1 MGERSM
7 SSHAPVG
14 PEILVLGACDGW
26 SIAELC
32 GVLKRSGL
40 RPVEVTSSDV
50 LKGFGV
56 PEGPVVVLSD
66 PERLPEFEE
75 NLRELLDRQ
84 PSVLAVSLD
93 RHLLH
98 EVVPRSFREK
108 AVGFRAFR
116 GARGRTAVE
125 LVALSDGG
133 NEPFEFA
140 FRWLRG
146 LGFNVLLLRG
156 SDPGPVAARAI
167 ISCAAQA
174 MVLVEEGARAE
185 AVEAAAVHRLCFGLG
200 PISAVK
206 AQGYNR
212 LRSMAELAARAEG
225 LSVDLGR
232 VSELLKVVEG
242 LHLPDPVPP
251 VEGMWHVRAA
261 SMVGAVAGELA
272 ALSSIASTDRSALDA
287 YVRDLL
293 GSPVGPLAFADL
305 LGLDVVTG
313 SLELGA
319 ASLSWTETVRKTV
332 ERGELGAK
340 SGQGFLQWPHEQVWE
355 GKVLYELCGTYAL
368 ITLSRPEK
376 LNALDEGMWAGLRAA
391 LRRAAEDERVRAV
404 LVRGQGRAFSAGDD
418 IAMMASWR
426 GLEDAKRWHDELLMP
441 LLRELLEHRKPL
453 IALVDGIA
461 FGGGCE
467 LLLGFDVVVASERS
481 LFSIPEALIGAI
493 PPIASSIGPSLLG
506 RKVIRYAITGEW
518 ITAEEASR
526 LGIVDVV
533 VPHDRL
539 WEVGVEFVV
548 KVMRSSPQSVRA
560 VKEVI
565 AAQRASLQPFLS
577 LGTNKLVS
585 ISETG
590 EFREGL
596 EAFLRRRGPSWFLS
610 GSS

>member
-1 MGERSM
+1 
-7 SSHAPVG
+7 
-14 PEILVLGACDGW
+14 
-26 SIAELC
+26 
-32 GVLKRSGL
+32 
-40 RPVEVTSSDV
+40 
-50 LKGFGV
+50 
-56 PEGPVVVLSD
+56 VVVLSD

-98 EVVPRSFREK
+98 EVDLRSFREK

-125 LVALSDGG
+125 LVALSDKG

-156 SDPGPVAARAI
+156 SDPGPVAPRAI

-225 LSVDLGR
+225 LAFDLGR
-232 VSELLKVVEG
+232 VSELLRVAEG

-251 VEGMWHVRAA
+251 VEGMWRVRAA

-319 ASLSWTETVRKTV
+319 ASLSWTETVRKTA

-355 GKVLYELCGTYAL
+355 GKVLYELCGAYAL
-368 ITLSRPEK
+368 ITLSRPDK

-426 GLEDAKRWHDELLMP
+426 GLEDVRRWHDELLMP

-467 LLLGFDVVVASERS
+467 LLLVFDVVVASERS
-481 LFSIPEALIGAI
+481 LFSVPEALIGAI

-506 RKVIRYAITGEW
+506 RRVIRYALTGEW

-548 KVMRSSPQSVRA
+548 KVMRSSLQSVRA
-560 VKEVI
+560 VKEI
-565 AAQRASLQPFLS
+565 ITAQRASLQPFLS
-577 LGTNKLVS
+577 LGTDKLVS
-585 ISETG
+585 SSETG
-590 EFREGL
+590 EFRIGL
-596 EAFLRRRGPSWFLS
+596 EAFLRRRSPSWFLS
-610 GSS
+610 GSP

>member
-1 MGERSM
+1 
-7 SSHAPVG
+7 
-14 PEILVLGACDGW
+14 
-26 SIAELC
+26 
-32 GVLKRSGL
+32 
-40 RPVEVTSSDV
+40 
-50 LKGFGV
+50 
-56 PEGPVVVLSD
+56 
-66 PERLPEFEE
+66 
-75 NLRELLDRQ
+75 
-84 PSVLAVSLD
+84 
-93 RHLLH
+93 
-98 EVVPRSFREK
+98 
-108 AVGFRAFR
+108 
-116 GARGRTAVE
+116 
-125 LVALSDGG
+125 VALPDEG
-133 NEPFEFA
+133 NEPLEFA

-156 SDPGPVAARAI
+156 SDPGPVAPRAI

-200 PISAVK
+200 PISVVK

-212 LRSMAELAARAEG
+212 LRSMAELAARNEG

-232 VSELLKVVEG
+232 VSELLRVAEG

-506 RKVIRYAITGEW
+506 RKVIRYALTGEW

-596 EAFLRRRGPSWFLS
+596 EAFLRRRGPNWFLS

>member
-32 GVLKRSGL
+32 EALKRSGL
-40 RPVEVTSSDV
+40 RPVEVRSPDA
-50 LKGFGV
+50 LRGV
-56 PEGPVVVLSD
+56 GVSEGPVVVVSD
-66 PERLPEFEE
+66 PERLTEFEE

-98 EVVPRSFREK
+98 EVDLRSFREK

-125 LVALSDGG
+125 LVALSDEGT
-133 NEPFEFA
+133 EVLEFA

-200 PISAVK
+200 PFSAVK

-225 LSVDLGR
+225 LAFDLGR
-232 VSELLKVVEG
+232 VSELLRVAEG

-251 VEGMWHVRAA
+251 VEGMWRVRAA

-340 SGQGFLQWPHEQVWE
+340 SGQGFLRWPHEQVWE

-391 LRRAAEDERVRAV
+391 LRRAAQDERVRAV
-404 LVRGQGRAFSAGDD
+404 LVRGQGKAFSAGDD

-506 RKVIRYAITGEW
+506 RKVIRYALTGEW

-596 EAFLRRRGPSWFLS
+596 EAFLRRRSPSWFLS

>member
-1 MGERSM
+1 M
-7 SSHAPVG
+7 SSRAPVG

-32 GVLKRSGL
+32 EALKRSGL
-40 RPVEVTSSDV
+40 RPVEVRSPDV
-50 LKGFGV
+50 LKGVGV

-66 PERLPEFEE
+66 PVRLLEFERD
-75 NLRELLDRQ
+75 LREPLNRR

-125 LVALSDGG
+125 LVALPDGG
-133 NEPFEFA
+133 NEPLEFA

-174 MVLVEEGARAE
+174 MALVEEGARAE

-206 AQGYNR
+206 AQGYAR

-225 LSVDLGR
+225 LAFDLGR

-272 ALSSIASTDRSALDA
+272 ALSSKASIDRSALDA

-313 SLELGA
+313 SLERGA
-319 ASLSWTETVRKTV
+319 ASLSWTETMRKTV

-340 SGQGFLQWPHEQVWE
+340 SGQGFLRWPREQVWE

-376 LNALDEGMWAGLRAA
+376 LNALDEGMWTGLRAA

-506 RKVIRYAITGEW
+506 RKVIRYALTGEW

-533 VPHDRL
+533 VPHDQI
-539 WEVGVEFVV
+539 WEVGVEFAV

-560 VKEVI
+560 VKEVL
-565 AAQRASLQPFLS
+565 AGQRASLQPFLS

-585 ISETG
+585 ISATG

-596 EAFLRRRGPSWFLS
+596 EAFLRRRSPSWFLS

>member
-1 MGERSM
+1 M
-7 SSHAPVG
+7 SSRAPVG

-32 GVLKRSGL
+32 EALKRSGL
-40 RPVEVTSSDV
+40 RPVEVRSPDV
-50 LKGFGV
+50 LKGV
-56 PEGPVVVLSD
+56 EVSEGAVVVLSD
-66 PERLPEFEE
+66 PERLLEFERD
-75 NLRELLDRQ
+75 LREPLNRR

-98 EVVPRSFREK
+98 EVDLRSFREK
-108 AVGFRAFR
+108 AVGFRASR

-125 LVALSDGG
+125 LVALPDG
-133 NEPFEFA
+133 ETEALELA

-146 LGFNVLLLRG
+146 LGFNVLPLRG
-156 SDPGPVAARAI
+156 SDPGPVAARAV

-174 MVLVEEGARAE
+174 MALVEEGARAE

-200 PISAVK
+200 PFSAVK
-206 AQGYNR
+206 AQSYAR

-225 LSVDLGR
+225 LSFDLGR
-232 VSELLKVVEG
+232 VSELLRVAEG

-251 VEGMWHVRAA
+251 VDGMWHVRAA

-272 ALSSIASTDRSALDA
+272 ALSSKACIDRSALDA

-305 LGLDVVTG
+305 LGLDALTE
-313 SLELGA
+313 SLERGA
-319 ASLSWTETVRKTV
+319 ASLSWTETMRKTV

-340 SGQGFLQWPHEQVWE
+340 SGQGFLRWPYERVWE

-506 RKVIRYAITGEW
+506 RKVIRYALTGEW

-596 EAFLRRRGPSWFLS
+596 EAFLRRRSPSWFLS

>member
-1 MGERSM
+1 MSERSM

-32 GVLKRSGL
+32 EALKRSGL
-40 RPVEVTSSDV
+40 RPVEVRSPDV
-50 LKGFGV
+50 LKGV
-56 PEGPVVVLSD
+56 EISEGPVVVLSD

-93 RHLLH
+93 RYLLH

-108 AVGFRAFR
+108 AVGFRALR

-232 VSELLKVVEG
+232 VSELLRVAEG

-251 VEGMWHVRAA
+251 VEGMWRVRAA

-272 ALSSIASTDRSALDA
+272 ALPSIASTDRSALDA
-287 YVRDLL
+287 YVRDLF

-305 LGLDVVTG
+305 LGLDVVIG

-355 GKVLYELCGTYAL
+355 GKVLYELCGAYAL

-506 RKVIRYAITGEW
+506 KKVIRYALTGEW

-565 AAQRASLQPFLS
+565 AAQRASLHPFLS

-596 EAFLRRRGPSWFLS
+596 EAFLRRRSPSWFLS
-610 GSS
+610 GSP

>member
-32 GVLKRSGL
+32 GALKRSGL
-40 RPVEVTSSDV
+40 RPVEVRSPDV
-50 LKGFGV
+50 LRGVGV

-66 PERLPEFEE
+66 PELLTEFEGD
-75 NLRELLDRQ
+75 LRELLDRQ

-98 EVVPRSFREK
+98 EVDLRSFREK

-133 NEPFEFA
+133 TEALEFA

-232 VSELLKVVEG
+232 VSELLRVAEG

-251 VEGMWHVRAA
+251 VKGMWRVRAA

-272 ALSSIASTDRSALDA
+272 ALPSIASTDRSALDA

-355 GKVLYELCGTYAL
+355 GKVLYELCGAYAL

-418 IAMMASWR
+418 IAMMVSWR

-506 RKVIRYAITGEW
+506 RKVIRYALTGEW

-577 LGTNKLVS
+577 LGTDKLVS

>member
-32 GVLKRSGL
+32 GALKRSGL
-40 RPVEVTSSDV
+40 RPVEVRSPDV
-50 LKGFGV
+50 LRGVGV

-66 PERLPEFEE
+66 PELLTEFEGD
-75 NLRELLDRQ
+75 LRELLDRQ

-98 EVVPRSFREK
+98 EVDLRSFREK

-133 NEPFEFA
+133 TEALEFA

-232 VSELLKVVEG
+232 VSELLRVAEG

-251 VEGMWHVRAA
+251 VEGMWRVRAA

-355 GKVLYELCGTYAL
+355 GKVLYELCGAYAL

-418 IAMMASWR
+418 IAMMVSWR

-506 RKVIRYAITGEW
+506 RKVIRYALTGEW

-577 LGTNKLVS
+577 LGTDKLVS

>member
-32 GVLKRSGL
+32 EALKRSGL
-40 RPVEVTSSDV
+40 RPVEVRSPDV
-50 LKGFGV
+50 LKGVGV

-66 PERLPEFEE
+66 PERLTDFEE

-98 EVVPRSFREK
+98 EVDLRSFREK

-133 NEPFEFA
+133 NGSFEFA

-146 LGFNVLLLRG
+146 FGFNVLLLRG

-174 MVLVEEGARAE
+174 MVLVEEGARVE

-212 LRSMAELAARAEG
+212 LRSMAELAARSEG

-232 VSELLKVVEG
+232 VSELLRVAEG

-251 VEGMWHVRAA
+251 VEGMWRVRAA

-355 GKVLYELCGTYAL
+355 GKVLYELCGAYAL

-506 RKVIRYAITGEW
+506 RKVIRYALTGEW

-596 EAFLRRRGPSWFLS
+596 EAFLRKRSPSWFLS

>member
-1 MGERSM
+1 M

-14 PEILVLGACDGW
+14 PEILLLGACDGW

-32 GVLKRSGL
+32 GALKRSGL

-50 LKGFGV
+50 LKGVGV
-56 PEGPVVVLSD
+56 SEGPVVVLSD

-93 RHLLH
+93 RRLLH
-98 EVVPRSFREK
+98 EVDLRSFREK

-133 NEPFEFA
+133 NGPFEFA

-146 LGFNVLLLRG
+146 SGFNVLLLRG
-156 SDPGPVAARAI
+156 SDPGPVAPRVI

-200 PISAVK
+200 PFSAVK
-206 AQGYNR
+206 AQGYDK

-232 VSELLKVVEG
+232 VSELLRVAEG
-242 LHLPDPVPP
+242 FHIPDPVPP
-251 VEGMWHVRAA
+251 VEGMWRVRAA
-261 SMVGAVAGELA
+261 SMVGAVACELA
-272 ALSSIASTDRSALDA
+272 ALPSIASTDRSALDA

-305 LGLDVVTG
+305 LGLDVATG

-319 ASLSWTETVRKTV
+319 ASLSWTEIVRKTV

-340 SGQGFLQWPHEQVWE
+340 SGQGFLRWPHEQVWE
-355 GKVLYELCGTYAL
+355 GKVLYELCGAYAL

-418 IAMMASWR
+418 IAMMASWK

-506 RKVIRYAITGEW
+506 KKVIRYALTGEW

-565 AAQRASLQPFLS
+565 AAQRASLHPFLS

-596 EAFLRRRGPSWFLS
+596 EAFLRRRSPSWFLS
-610 GSS
+610 GSP

>member
-1 MGERSM
+1 M

-32 GVLKRSGL
+32 GVLKRFGL

-50 LKGFGV
+50 LKGVGV
-56 PEGPVVVLSD
+56 PEGPVVVVSD
-66 PERLPEFEE
+66 PERLTEFEGD
-75 NLRELLDRQ
+75 LRELLDRQ

-98 EVVPRSFREK
+98 EVDLRSFREK

-133 NEPFEFA
+133 TEALEFA

-156 SDPGPVAARAI
+156 SDPGPVAPRAI

-232 VSELLKVVEG
+232 VSELLRVAEG

-251 VEGMWHVRAA
+251 VEGMWRVRAA

-272 ALSSIASTDRSALDA
+272 ALSSIASTDRSALDV

-418 IAMMASWR
+418 IGMMASWR
-426 GLEDAKRWHDELLMP
+426 GLEDAKRWHDELLTP

-481 LFSIPEALIGAI
+481 LFSVPEALIGAI

-506 RKVIRYAITGEW
+506 RKVIRYALTGEW

-596 EAFLRRRGPSWFLS
+596 EAFLRRRGPSWFLG

>member
-1 MGERSM
+1 
-7 SSHAPVG
+7 
-14 PEILVLGACDGW
+14 
-26 SIAELC
+26 
-32 GVLKRSGL
+32 
-40 RPVEVTSSDV
+40 
-50 LKGFGV
+50 
-56 PEGPVVVLSD
+56 
-66 PERLPEFEE
+66 
-75 NLRELLDRQ
+75 
-84 PSVLAVSLD
+84 
-93 RHLLH
+93 
-98 EVVPRSFREK
+98 
-108 AVGFRAFR
+108 
-116 GARGRTAVE
+116 
-125 LVALSDGG
+125 
-133 NEPFEFA
+133 
-140 FRWLRG
+140 
-146 LGFNVLLLRG
+146 
-156 SDPGPVAARAI
+156 
-167 ISCAAQA
+167 
-174 MVLVEEGARAE
+174 
-185 AVEAAAVHRLCFGLG
+185 
-200 PISAVK
+200 
-206 AQGYNR
+206 
-212 LRSMAELAARAEG
+212 MAELAARAEG

-232 VSELLKVVEG
+232 VSELLRVAEG
-242 LHLPDPVPP
+242 LHIPDPVPP
-251 VEGMWHVRAA
+251 VEGMWRVRAA

-313 SLELGA
+313 SLDLGA

-355 GKVLYELCGTYAL
+355 GKVLYELCGAYAL

-418 IAMMASWR
+418 IAMMASWS
-426 GLEDAKRWHDELLMP
+426 GLEEAKRWHDELLMP

-453 IALVDGIA
+453 IALVDGMA

-481 LFSIPEALIGAI
+481 LFSVPEALIGAI

-506 RKVIRYAITGEW
+506 RKVIRYALTGEW

-585 ISETG
+585 ISATG

>member
-1 MGERSM
+1 
-7 SSHAPVG
+7 
-14 PEILVLGACDGW
+14 
-26 SIAELC
+26 
-32 GVLKRSGL
+32 
-40 RPVEVTSSDV
+40 
-50 LKGFGV
+50 
-56 PEGPVVVLSD
+56 
-66 PERLPEFEE
+66 
-75 NLRELLDRQ
+75 
-84 PSVLAVSLD
+84 
-93 RHLLH
+93 
-98 EVVPRSFREK
+98 
-108 AVGFRAFR
+108 
-116 GARGRTAVE
+116 
-125 LVALSDGG
+125 
-133 NEPFEFA
+133 
-140 FRWLRG
+140 
-146 LGFNVLLLRG
+146 
-156 SDPGPVAARAI
+156 
-167 ISCAAQA
+167 
-174 MVLVEEGARAE
+174 
-185 AVEAAAVHRLCFGLG
+185 
-200 PISAVK
+200 
-206 AQGYNR
+206 
-212 LRSMAELAARAEG
+212 MAELAARAEG

-232 VSELLKVVEG
+232 VSELLRVTEG

-251 VEGMWHVRAA
+251 VEGMWRVRAA

-272 ALSSIASTDRSALDA
+272 ALPSIASTDRSALDA
-287 YVRDLL
+287 YVRDLF

-305 LGLDVVTG
+305 LGLDVVTE

-355 GKVLYELCGTYAL
+355 GKVLYELCGAYAL

-418 IAMMASWR
+418 IGMMASWR

-539 WEVGVEFVV
+539 WEVAVEFVV

-596 EAFLRRRGPSWFLS
+596 EAFLRRRGPSWFLG